1 METAMNPTPKPAALV
16 GRMGSHL
23 AISLGIALAIAAA
36 ISLPR
41 SFGSG
46 GQSGA
51 ARMVQWP
58 VAVAAASQGK
68 FIDRLSLA
76 AGQERPGGHAFTP
89 AVLAMPMVAVWPE
102 PDARP
107 APAQSAAAPPKL
119 KIAAASLTPLP
130 PRRDQDLTDGKSAL
144 APPPLLPAVVVPRPG
159 ESPAGNGG
167 WTRIVTAPATKVAD
181 MVIGTA
187 GMAQAAG
194 SWTLSQASGLLPRW

>member
-41 SFGSG
+41 GFGSG

-58 VAVAAASQGK
+58 VAAASEGK

-107 APAQSAAAPPKL
+107 APVQSVAAPPKL
-119 KIAAASLTPLP
+119 KIAASLTPLP

-144 APPPLLPAVVVPRPG
+144 APPPLLPAVVAPRPG